1 MKKFLVT
8 MTFICGMIFATT
20 ASAANWESL
29 GTDNFGNEYF
39 LDTLS
44 VTLEENGVDLM
55 IFNADFKTVFSDEG
69 RQVFGNEN
77 LGAAI
82 SVCSFKQSGKAKLVS
97 TLSTT
102 YYALDESVIVEDDEK
117 STWQAVKPNSLLKV
131 MYDAAFKYVKF

>member
-1 MKKFLVT
+1 MKKFFVSI
-8 MTFICGMIFATT
+8 TFLCAMIFATT

-44 VTLEENGVDLM
+44 VTLEENGVDLL

-77 LGAAI
+77 LGEAI
-82 SVCSFKQSGKAKLVS
+82 SVCSFKRSGKAKLVS
-97 TLSTT
+97 TLSTI

-131 MYDAAFKYVKF
+131 MYDAAFKYVKI